1 VANRFFHRAYA
12 GICLLS
18 ALIAL
23 EGSQAL
29 AQQVAPAPAPQP
41 VAPAPA
47 PLPPLAASHLAL
59 AKEVM
64 VASGIAD
71 SFDPIIGNIALQLM
85 QAYTQKRPTNAKD
98 FEEILLGM
106 KPELDAKKTEL
117 IAKATEI
124 YARKIDEPSLKAAL
138 AFFQSPAGV
147 KYTAALPQ
155 VLNEV
160 ATVTDA
166 WTKEVATR
174 MGPRVVEEMKKR
186 GVDLGR

>member
-64 VASGIAD
+64 VASG
-71 SFDPIIGNIALQLM
+71 IALQLM

-174 MGPRVVEEMKKR
+174 MGQRVVEEMKKR